1 MTVRRVLLAAA
12 LTAGAAAAA
21 TVLPSAGPASAGC
34 GTVGVPGHDTYQV
47 CNPVIDTVQDLLKP
61 S

>member
-12 LTAGAAAAA
+12 LTAGAFAA
-21 TVLPSAGPASAGC
+21 TTLTAGPASAGC

-47 CNPVIDTVQDLLKP
+47 CNPLIDTVEDLLQP
-61 S
+61 SS